1 MIRRAPL
8 RWSSGDSGR
17 ESASA
22 LESGWFLGADECA
35 RVVAEHAGLAV
46 FDGGAF
52 GRRWPALS
60 GDGGWAAPGLPVAVG
75 DEPNTGVDGEYRRAD
90 GDIWRE
96 AGGVEAL
103 VLTSA
108 GDREPPGACFDLLW
122 FGDYERFLV
131 RAGVLEIEGLF
142 ALFRMPAANAL
153 LDRLLVR
160 THRTGGDLVSG
171 ITPADSTTPQ
181 TIEVRRPAKLS
192 ANDRWRDS
200 VRFLDG
206 RAGVESSRRIGDAV
220 EVTVEGGKRLVF
232 RAQDDARGWRL
243 DLVEGRFP
251 FTALSLAC
259 ERGVLALYATLDAT
273 LQVTEAGTRARLAF
287 DLRSDLVALG

>member
-35 RVVAEHAGLAV
+35 RVVAEYAGLAV

-108 GDREPPGACFDLLW
+108 GDREPPGARFDLLW

-131 RAGVLEIEGLF
+131 REGVLEIEGLF

-160 THRTGGDLVSG
+160 THRTGGDLYPVS
-171 ITPADSTTPQ
+171 
-181 TIEVRRPAKLS
+181 RRPTRRRRKPSKCGGLPSS
-192 ANDRWRDS
+192 APTIVGVTRCGSSMGGRVWR
-200 VRFLDG
+200 
-206 RAGVESSRRIGDAV
+206 
-220 EVTVEGGKRLVF
+220 
-232 RAQDDARGWRL
+232 ARGESAMRL
-243 DLVEGRFP
+243 KSRWK
-251 FTALSLAC
+251 
-259 ERGVLALYATLDAT
+259 
-273 LQVTEAGTRARLAF
+273 
-287 DLRSDLVALG
+287 VASG